1 MARLVFHHIGI
12 DHAGQRVLG
21 DIADRAKSGERQTFN
36 NDLHGQIGHVP
47 AAVAQ
52 GLVDQLLQR
61 RGHRIGNAELG
72 QEILVGLDM
81 ARLVHHLGGGVEF
94 GVEIGNLLH
103 DLGGAD
109 QCRLFALH
117 ELGDIPGL

>member
-1 MARLVFHHIGI
+1 
-12 DHAGQRVLG
+12 
-21 DIADRAKSGERQTFN
+21 
-36 NDLHGQIGHVP
+36 
-47 AAVAQ
+47 
-52 GLVDQLLQR
+52 
-61 RGHRIGNAELG
+61 
-72 QEILVGLDM
+72 M

-103 DLGGAD
+103 DLGGTD